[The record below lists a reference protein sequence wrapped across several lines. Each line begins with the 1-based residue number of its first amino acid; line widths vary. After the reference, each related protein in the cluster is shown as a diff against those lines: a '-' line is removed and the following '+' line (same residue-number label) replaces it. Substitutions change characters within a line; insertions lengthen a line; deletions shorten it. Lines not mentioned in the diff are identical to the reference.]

1 VAKRILDVLG
11 SILGLVLFAPLFLI
25 ISILIKLDS
34 HGPTFFVQTRL
45 GKGAE
50 PFEMYKFRTMVVNAE
65 GMSTG
70 LYSYADDDRITR
82 VGRFLRQ
89 ISADELPQLFNVL
102 LGSMSLVGPRP
113 PVSYELGPV
122 EEFSDTTKIRFLVKP
137 GITGLA
143 QISGRNDLSWPEK
156 IAFDNEYVESWKRQG
171 IWLDLK
177 ILLSTVWTVLSAR
190 SVVEPNRGEKQ

>member
-1 VAKRILDVLG
+1 MAKRILDVLG